1 VAVGRL
7 AAAVAPAD
15 AIRRSGD
22 PARRRGF
29 LAGGWAA
36 IAERRLMKS
45 KYNAWVAAMAAVAVL
60 LGGAGCHSKDPQAL
74 AAAELPPARV
84 SVLPVDARPFASV
97 EEVVGTIRARR
108 RTVLEAKVSGRI
120 VSLESRLGHAVK
132 AGETLVQLDAS
143 ELVARVEQAR
153 VVLEQATRERDR
165 FQGLLAQRTVSP
177 QEFETVESRWK
188 VAKAGLSEAE
198 TLLGYLKVV
207 APFDAVVSRKLAEV
221 GDLSTPGRPLLE
233 LEVPG
238 ELRLE
243 ADVGEALID
252 RIRVGQVLTVRTGA
266 DSRLQGTV
274 AEIAPAADA
283 GTRTFLVK
291 VDLPSGTSVRSGAF
305 GRLGVPL
312 SETMVM
318 RVPPSAVLRRGQLEY
333 VMVESSGKAQLRLVR
348 TGRVLGDGVEL
359 ISGVENGERV
369 ILTGLREL
377 VEGQRLEVVP

>member
-1 VAVGRL
+1 
-7 AAAVAPAD
+7 
-15 AIRRSGD
+15 
-22 PARRRGF
+22 
-29 LAGGWAA
+29 
-36 IAERRLMKS
+36 MKS
-45 KYNAWVAAMAAVAVL
+45 RNDAWVGVVAAAVAVL
-60 LGGAGCHSKDPQAL
+60 LGGAGCHSKEERAVAPV
-74 AAAELPPARV
+74 ELPVARV
-84 SVLPVDARPFASV
+84 SVVPVDARPFASV

-221 GDLSTPGRPLLE
+221 GDLATPGRPLLE

-252 RIRVGQVLTVRTGA
+252 RIRVGQVLTVRTGT
-266 DSRLQGTV
+266 DNRLQGTV

-291 VDLPSGTSVRSGAF
+291 VDLPVGTAVRSGAF

-312 SETMVM
+312 SETLVM

-333 VMVESSGKAQLRLVR
+333 VMVENSGKAQLRLVR

-369 ILTGLREL
+369 VVTGLREL
-377 VEGQRLEVVP
+377 VEGQRLEVAP

>member
-1 VAVGRL
+1 
-7 AAAVAPAD
+7 
-15 AIRRSGD
+15 
-22 PARRRGF
+22 
-29 LAGGWAA
+29 
-36 IAERRLMKS
+36 MKVR
-45 KYNAWVAAMAAVAVL
+45 NDAWVGAMAAVAVL
-60 LGGAGCHSKDPQAL
+60 LGGAGCDSRDERGAV
-74 AAAELPPARV
+74 AAELPAARV
-84 SVLPVDARPFASV
+84 SVVPVDARPFASV

-108 RTVLEAKVSGRI
+108 RTLLEAKVSGRI

-153 VVLEQATRERDR
+153 VLVEQATRERDR
-165 FQGLLAQRTVSP
+165 FQGLLAERTVSP

-221 GDLSTPGRPLLE
+221 GDLATPGRALLE

-252 RIRVGQVLTVRTGA
+252 RIQVGQVLTVRTGSE
-266 DSRLQGTV
+266 SRLQGTV
-274 AEIAPAADA
+274 AEMAPAADA

-291 VDLPSGTSVRSGAF
+291 VDLPPGTSVRSGAF

-359 ISGVENGERV
+359 VSGVENGERV
-369 ILTGLREL
+369 VVTGLRGI

>member
-1 VAVGRL
+1 MDFRN
-7 AAAVAPAD
+7 D
-15 AIRRSGD
+15 
-22 PARRRGF
+22 
-29 LAGGWAA
+29 
-36 IAERRLMKS
+36 
-45 KYNAWVAAMAAVAVL
+45 AWVAAMAAVAVL
-60 LGGAGCHSKDPQAL
+60 LGGAGCHSKDPQPL
-74 AAAELPPARV
+74 PAAELPAARV
-84 SVLPVDARPFASV
+84 SVVPVEARPHASV

-108 RTVLEAKVSGRI
+108 RTLLEAKVSGRI

-221 GDLSTPGRPLLE
+221 GDLATPGRPLLE

-291 VDLPSGTSVRSGAF
+291 VDLPSGTTVRSGAF

-318 RVPPSAVLRRGQLEY
+318 RVPPSAVMRRGQLEY

-369 ILTGLREL
+369 VLTGLREL
-377 VEGQRLEVVP
+377 VEGQRLEVAP